1 LVANGLSHGRSSVC
15 PNEYGSKCLR
25 MSDSGGDYVRRKG
38 RWPANVRGVTEME
51 L

>member
-1 LVANGLSHGRSSVC
+1 MEEAAFAQD
-15 PNEYGSKCLR
+15 EYASKGLR
-25 MSDSGGDYVRRKG
+25 MSDSGDDYVRRKG